1 MSTTTKKRNNF
12 TTKKINNFIM
22 AALGE
27 MFGNNENAT
36 TEVVILAPILVKAL
50 NDIENGKIEKQTKAS
65 LVNVGDELKNKRKKI
80 EINNDEINN
89 DKETEENMINIHDER
104 NGGNAKNQEKN
115 NDKERE

>member
-12 TTKKINNFIM
+12 IM
-22 AALGE
+22 ALGE

-50 NDIENGKIEKQTKAS
+50 NDIENGKIEKQTKAP
-65 LVNVGDELKNKRKKI
+65 LVNVEDELKNKRKKI

-89 DKETEENMINIHDER
+89 DKETEENMINIHDEII
-104 NGGNAKNQEKN
+104 GGNARNQEEN